1 MASTRFVRIASS
13 GEYGDLHR
21 LRQSRMTCRMVPATS
36 ASIWSPSASDLR
48 AALLTQWRGGR

>member
-21 LRQSRMTCRMVPATS
+21 LRQRRMTCRMVPATS
-36 ASIWSPSASDLR
+36 ASI
-48 AALLTQWRGGR
+48 